1 MKTYRYVSKRKNL
14 HMPPLHSTLGV
25 PQSHKTIRVKQP
37 NRTVSLS
44 NNKTV
49 PRA

>member
-1 MKTYRYVSKRKNL
+1 
-14 HMPPLHSTLGV
+14 MPPLHSTLGV